1 MARRNPALTSR
12 AVRDVI
18 RELTP
23 ANGHGVI
30 RSRHAHLC
38 EQENSCEVARVIDFF
53 VDTANPYPT
62 HEQIKERVR
71 MALAFGELQPG
82 DTLPSIRELGSELD
96 IGPAIVR
103 RAYDELA
110 RAGIL
115 TISRSRRVIVNRQL
129 EYGGHREGRKRQVRN
144 LAETVLQQ
152 VMKLGIHPQ
161 SFALYL
167 QHRVRQN
174 KDSDN
179 LIVFGECNRVQAEQ
193 FASDI
198 SQAWGV
204 PVRGMDFDTLRLLPQ
219 RETRGMRYLCTV
231 PFHYE
236 EACRVARKHKL
247 KVVTVSV
254 HWDQKVLG
262 RIAGLGPG
270 SHVGLVFRKRDL
282 EEYGRLFVR
291 QIESNFPNSGLEFGA
306 LALEEIEP
314 LEKWLA
320 RGQWQLLFFSNRIWD
335 ELPEGVRS
343 RPDVAT
349 PTLRA
354 DPVSLEKARLEVG
367 ILS

>member
-1 MARRNPALTSR
+1 MIN
-12 AVRDVI
+12 
-18 RELTP
+18 
-23 ANGHGVI
+23 
-30 RSRHAHLC
+30 
-38 EQENSCEVARVIDFF
+38 FF
-53 VDTANPYPT
+53 VDTASRYPA
-62 HEQIKERVR
+62 HEQIKEQVR

-82 DTLPSIRELGSELD
+82 DTLPSIRELGTELD

-103 RAYDELA
+103 RAYEELA
-110 RAGIL
+110 RVGIL
-115 TISRSRRVIVNRQL
+115 TISRSRRVIVNRELQ
-129 EYGGHREGRKRQVRN
+129 YGGYREESKEEVRR
-144 LAETVLQQ
+144 LAEQVVKQVL
-152 VMKLGIHPQ
+152 KLGIHPQ

-167 QHRVRQN
+167 QHRLRQA
-174 KDSDN
+174 KSSEN
-179 LIVFGECNRVQAEQ
+179 LILFGECNRVQAEQ

-204 PVRGMDFDTLRLLPQ
+204 PVRGMDFDSLRQLPQ
-219 RETRGMRYLCTV
+219 KAIQGARYLCTV

-254 HWDQKVLG
+254 HWDQKVLD
-262 RIAGLGPG
+262 RIAGLKPG
-270 SHVGLVFRKRDL
+270 NRIGLVFKKRDH

-291 QIESNFPNSGLEFGA
+291 QIESLFAGSGLQFGA

-314 LEKWLA
+314 LKEWLD
-320 RGQWQLLFFSNRIWD
+320 RGEWQLLFFSNRIWD
-335 ELPEGVRS
+335 ELPESVRS
-343 RPDVAT
+343 RPDVET

>member
-1 MARRNPALTSR
+1 
-12 AVRDVI
+12 
-18 RELTP
+18 
-23 ANGHGVI
+23 
-30 RSRHAHLC
+30 
-38 EQENSCEVARVIDFF
+38 VIDFF
-53 VDTANPYPT
+53 VDTANPYPV
-62 HEQIKERVR
+62 HEQIKERIR

-82 DTLPSIRELGSELD
+82 DTLPSIRELGGELE
-96 IGPAIVR
+96 IGPGTVR
-103 RAYDELA
+103 RAYEELA

-115 TISRSRRVIVNRQL
+115 SISRSRRVIVNRQL
-129 EYGGHREGRKRQVRN
+129 EYGGQRESRKQQVRN
-144 LAETVLQQ
+144 LAETVLKQ
-152 VMKLGIHPQ
+152 VVKLGIHPQ

-167 QHRVRQN
+167 QHQVRQA

-179 LIVFGECNRVQAEQ
+179 RIVFGECNRVQAEQ

-204 PVRGMDFDTLRLLPQ
+204 PVRGMDFDTLRLLPL

-254 HWDQKVLG
+254 HWDQKVMA
-262 RIAGLGPG
+262 RIARLAPG
-270 SHVGLVFRKRDL
+270 SRVGLVFKKRDL
-282 EEYGRLFVR
+282 EEYGRLFLR
-291 QIESNFPNSGLEFGA
+291 QIESLFPDSGLVFGA

-314 LEKWLA
+314 LDKWLE
-320 RGQWQLLFFSNRIWD
+320 RGKWQLLFFSNRIWD
-335 ELPEGVRS
+335 KLPESVRL

>member
-1 MARRNPALTSR
+1 
-12 AVRDVI
+12 
-18 RELTP
+18 
-23 ANGHGVI
+23 
-30 RSRHAHLC
+30 LC
-38 EQENSCEVARVIDFF
+38 DQKNRCEVSDVIDFF
-53 VDTANPYPT
+53 VDTANPYPA

-82 DTLPSIRELGSELD
+82 DTLPSIRELGSELG

-110 RAGIL
+110 HAGLL

-129 EYGGHREGRKRQVRN
+129 EYGGQREGRKQQVRN
-144 LAETVLQQ
+144 LAESILKQVL
-152 VMKLGIHPQ
+152 KLGIHPQ

-167 QHRVRQN
+167 QHRVRQA

-247 KVVTVSV
+247 QVVTVSV
-254 HWDQKVLG
+254 HWDQKMLE
-262 RIAGLGPG
+262 RISSLAPG
-270 SHVGLVFRKRDL
+270 SRVGLVFKKRDL

-291 QIESNFPNSGLEFGA
+291 QIESIFPNSGLHFGS
-306 LALEEIEP
+306 LTLEEIDP
-314 LEKWLA
+314 LDKWIE
-320 RGQWQLLFFSNRIWD
+320 RGEWQLLFFSNRIWE
-335 ELPEGVRS
+335 ELPDTVRS
-343 RPDVAT
+343 RSDVAT